1 MRWVRFE
8 ENGRAGFGAV
18 ADEVIQV
25 HGGDMFGSP
34 VATGRTVALSA
45 VKLLPPVQP
54 GKIIALWNNF
64 HALAKKIN
72 SPVPSEP
79 LYLMKSTTSLIA
91 NGETIRKPASYDG
104 KVVFEGELGIVIGRE
119 CRSVSEADA
128 PGRIFG
134 YTCVNDVTAF
144 DLIGKDPTFAQW
156 DRAKGFDTFCPMGP
170 AIAAGLDPLR
180 LSVRTL
186 VNGEER
192 QNYPVS
198 DMIFPPAR
206 LVAEIS
212 RCVSLL
218 PGDVIACGTSIGAGS
233 LKPGSRVEVVI
244 EGIGTLSNVY
254 Q

>member
-8 ENGRAGFGAV
+8 ENGQAGFGTV
-18 ADEVIQV
+18 ADDVIQA
-25 HGGDMFGSP
+25 HSGDMFGSP
-34 VATGRTVALSA
+34 VATGRTLPLSA
-45 VKLLPPVQP
+45 VKLLSPVQP
-54 GKIIALWNNF
+54 GKIVALWNNF

-72 SPVPSEP
+72 SPVPAEP

-104 KVVFEGELGIVIGRE
+104 KVVFEGELGVVIGRV

-128 PGRIFG
+128 PGHIFG
-134 YTCVNDVTAF
+134 YTCLNDVTAAE
-144 DLIGKDPTFAQW
+144 IINKDSTFAQW

-170 AIAAGLDPLR
+170 AIATGLDPLR

-192 QNYPVS
+192 QNYPVT
-198 DMIFPPAR
+198 DMVFPPAR

-212 RCVSLL
+212 RCVTLL
-218 PGDVIACGTSIGAGS
+218 PGDVIACGTSVGVGS

-244 EGIGTLSNVY
+244 EGIGTLSNAY